1 MGVLP
6 YRGGSWRR
14 LEASCRRLE
23 AVLRVVG
30 GVLKRLG
37 AVLARSWGVLSASWG
52 GLGASWGVL
61 GLSWPPESHPTR
73 GQKTLF
79 FLCFFMVIASVRLLR
94 ATFAQHRLPGC
105 TGAVLVPSWCRLGA
119 VLARSWGVFG
129 ASWGVSG
136 ASWGVLG
143 PSWPPKTTRRDIK
156 SIIFHCFL
164 KVFVPVLLL
173 RAILAQHCL
182 PDRLGAVL
190 DSLFRPFRGPFGVSG
205 APLGPS
211 WEPNGRAGVESIFCA
226 RFWLPSWAPGI
237 P

>member
-73 GQKTLF
+73 GQKTLC
-79 FLCFFMVIASVRLLR
+79 FLCFFMVFASVRLLR

-105 TGAVLVPSWCRLGA
+105 TGAVLVPSRCRLGPFLGRLWCVLGRLGCVLGRLGA
-119 VLARSWGVFG
+119 VLATKSHPTGDQKTLFFICFLRFSCLCVSCGRSSLNIAFLT
-129 ASWGVSG
+129 
-136 ASWGVLG
+136 VLA
-143 PSWPPKTTRRDIK
+143 PSWR
-156 SIIFHCFL
+156 
-164 KVFVPVLLL
+164 
-173 RAILAQHCL
+173 
-182 PDRLGAVL
+182 RLGAVL
-190 DSLFRPFRGPFGVSG
+190 GRLGCILGRLV
-205 APLGPS
+205 AILGPS
-211 WEPNGRAGVESIFCA
+211 WVHLGA
-226 RFWLPSWAPGI
+226 SWARLGHPK
-237 P
+237 PSQERHQHRP

>member
-73 GQKTLF
+73 GQKTLC

-105 TGAVLVPSWCRLGA
+105 TGPVSVPSWRVLGASLVRLGA
-119 VLARSWGVFG
+119 SWVRLG
-129 ASWGVSG
+129 ASWG
-136 ASWGVLG
+136 
-143 PSWPPKTTRRDIK
+143 
-156 SIIFHCFL
+156 
-164 KVFVPVLLL
+164 
-173 RAILAQHCL
+173 
-182 PDRLGAVL
+182 RLGYRK
-190 DSLFRPFRGPFGVSG
+190 SPHGRPKKTLFFICF
-205 APLGPS
+205 
-211 WEPNGRAGVESIFCA
+211 
-226 RFWLPSWAPGI
+226 
-237 P
+237 

>member
-73 GQKTLF
+73 DQKILC
-79 FLCFFMVIASVRLLR
+79 FLCVSRLLR
-94 ATFAQHRLPGC
+94 PCASCGRPSLNIASL
-105 TGAVLVPSWCRLGA
+105 AALVPFWCRLGA

-129 ASWGVSG
+129 ASWGVLG

-143 PSWPPKTTRRDIK
+143 QSWPPKATQRETKKLDF
-156 SIIFHCFL
+156 SL
-164 KVFVPVLLL
+164 VF
-173 RAILAQHCL
+173 
-182 PDRLGAVL
+182 
-190 DSLFRPFRGPFGVSG
+190 
-205 APLGPS
+205 
-211 WEPNGRAGVESIFCA
+211 
-226 RFWLPSWAPGI
+226 
-237 P
+237 